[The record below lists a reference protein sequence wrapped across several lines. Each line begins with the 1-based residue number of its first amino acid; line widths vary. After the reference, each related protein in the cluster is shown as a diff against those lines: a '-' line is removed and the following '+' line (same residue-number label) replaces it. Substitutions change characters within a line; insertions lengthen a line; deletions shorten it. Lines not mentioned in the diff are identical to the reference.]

1 MDRLAIRAI
10 HYATLGKAK
19 SLLIKGHGRLYVLK
33 SILGHKSIV
42 MTQRYA
48 HLSPEFKRTAVNR
61 MDNIWKVGA
70 KPSLAATEPQST
82 GFRSPSGHRL
92 TPLAPVINGH

>member
-1 MDRLAIRAI
+1 MSGGDI
-10 HYATLGKAK
+10 YALQH
-19 SLLIKGHGRLYVLK
+19 L
-33 SILGHKSIV
+33 LGHKSIV

-70 KPSLAATEPQST
+70 KPSIGTTEPL
-82 GFRSPSGHRL
+82 RAVSGHR
-92 TPLAPVINGH
+92 PVTD

>member
-1 MDRLAIRAI
+1 MLAWTTSGSTICASMPTPRLCRRRHNEHTFASHSMMA
-10 HYATLGKAK
+10 G
-19 SLLIKGHGRLYVLK
+19 GDLYVLK

-48 HLSPEFKRTAVNR
+48 HLSPESKRAAVNR

-70 KPSLAATEPQST
+70 NP
-82 GFRSPSGHRL
+82 H
-92 TPLAPVINGH
+92 